1 MVFAAMT
8 FEEILSGIVNCLFWG
23 APVILFLVFLVLFI
37 INLIKLKK
45 GSGKKGKTIAFG
57 VLSAVFLTYTIGEV
71 LLVAM
76 LAAAVAHM

>member
-1 MVFAAMT
+1 MVLAAVS
-8 FEEILSGIVNCLFWG
+8 FESIMSGIVNAMFWG

-45 GSGKKGKTIAFG
+45 GSGKKGKTIVFG

-71 LLVAM
+71 LIVAM

>member
-1 MVFAAMT
+1 MT
-8 FEEILSGIVNCLFWG
+8 FERIMSDVVNFLFWG

-37 INLIKLKK
+37 VNLVKLKK
-45 GSGKKGKTIAFG
+45 GNGKKGKTIAFG
-57 VLSAVFLTYTIGEV
+57 VLSAVFLTYSIGEA